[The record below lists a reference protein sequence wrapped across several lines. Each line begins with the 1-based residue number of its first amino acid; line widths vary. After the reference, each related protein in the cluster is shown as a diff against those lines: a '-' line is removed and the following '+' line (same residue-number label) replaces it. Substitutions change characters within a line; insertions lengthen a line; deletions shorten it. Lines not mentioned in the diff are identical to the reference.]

1 MNETHVHV
9 SSNDTWESMKRARKL
24 YNTKIVVDDVSARG
38 RGARLLRLRH
48 CMSCASW
55 WVECDQH
62 DLSREKVVSLCDWL
76 LAFRSSGGCVIC
88 RVACWQSL

>member
-24 YNTKIVVDDVSARG
+24 YNTKIVVHDVYSARG
-38 RGARLLRLRH
+38 RGAPLQY

-55 WVECDQH
+55 WVESDHMICH
-62 DLSREKVVSLCDWL
+62 VRES
-76 LAFRSSGGCVIC
+76 C
-88 RVACWQSL
+88 RVIGCLRFVSQVGVLFVE

>member
-24 YNTKIVVDDVSARG
+24 YNIKIVVDDVYSARG

-55 WVECDQH
+55 WV
-62 DLSREKVVSLCDWL
+62 SVVSMICHV
-76 LAFRSSGGCVIC
+76 RKSCRCVIG
-88 RVACWQSL
+88 CWRLVRQVRLLFVG